1 MQRQQKSDAIKIEG
15 ENGNGG
21 EEQRIDERKLL
32 ELKRNMANCRE
43 RQRTEA
49 NKINIFG

>member
-1 MQRQQKSDAIKIEG
+1 MMQKQQKGDTVKIEV
-15 ENGNGG
+15 ENGNVG
-21 EEQRIDERKLL
+21 EEHRIDERKLL

-49 NKINIFG
+49 NK